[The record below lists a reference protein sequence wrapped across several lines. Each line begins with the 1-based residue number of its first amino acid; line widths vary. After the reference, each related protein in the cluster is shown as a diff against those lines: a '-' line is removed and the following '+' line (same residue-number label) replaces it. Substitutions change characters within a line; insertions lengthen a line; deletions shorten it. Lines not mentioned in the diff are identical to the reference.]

1 MQLWLVFKHP
11 LTNLQKQKQTKKK
24 KERKKEKLIYS
35 NEPADH
41 HQQVTTAVF
50 QAHQNKVHGEFIC
63 STLEISG
70 RHDCYKQFNGNDYEQ

>member
-1 MQLWLVFKHP
+1 MQLCLVFKHP
-11 LTNLQKQKQTKKK
+11 LTNLQKQKQKKRK

-50 QAHQNKVHGEFIC
+50 QVHQNKVYGKFIC
-63 STLEISG
+63 STLEITD
-70 RHDCYKQFNGNDYEQ
+70 RHDYYKQFNGYDYEQ